1 MFFTFADE
9 IIRQVTIN
17 CAERGLLLLRVRDE
31 VQQPS
36 LLRFALPPLILH
48 FNAQYLVYFSHS
60 PSQIRM
66 TIAAYQTLYESSI
79 AYGMRKALSAEQSKA
94 QLQARQKF
102 LQTENRDLERQ
113 VAETEAKIE
122 SMQKRDRA
130 AREETER
137 RHADDVE
144 VLRQHNQTLRDELE
158 ALLSIPVAAPPA
170 AGAKK

>member
-1 MFFTFADE
+1 
-9 IIRQVTIN
+9 
-17 CAERGLLLLRVRDE
+17 
-31 VQQPS
+31 
-36 LLRFALPPLILH
+36 
-48 FNAQYLVYFSHS
+48 
-60 PSQIRM
+60 M

-130 AREETER
+130 AREDTER